1 MKKIILAF
9 DGTHFSQGAFEFA
22 RKLNEIERI
31 LLVGVFLP
39 QAEFAN
45 LWSYAHV
52 AEHTFIPLIEAQ
64 DAEQVQENISK
75 FEKRCRDSGI
85 KCKVHKNFADL
96 ALNELEAQS
105 RFADLVILGSEV
117 FFEQMGT
124 NLPNEFLEDALRAV
138 SCPVILVPEKF
149 EFPESIVLAY
159 DGSYNSVFA
168 IKLYYYLFPESRNIK
183 TLLVYAKDGDTSIPE
198 KDQLEELLGGHFNDL
213 RLLKIDS
220 APGKYLQNW
229 LLERKSSI
237 LVCGSYGRS
246 GISQL
251 FKKSFVRD
259 IIAQHKIPVF
269 IAHK

>member
-9 DGTHFSQGAFEFA
+9 DGTHFSEGAFEFA
-22 RKLNEIERI
+22 SKLNEIEKI
-31 LLVGVFLP
+31 LLIGVFLP
-39 QAEFAN
+39 QAELAN
-45 LWSYAHV
+45 LWSYAH
-52 AEHTFIPLIEAQ
+52 AAGNGFIPLIEAQ

-75 FEKRCRDSGI
+75 FEKQCRDSGI
-85 KCKVHKNFADL
+85 KCKVHKNFTDL

-124 NLPNEFLEDALRAV
+124 DLPNEFLEDALRAV
-138 SCPVILVPEKF
+138 SCPVILVPEKYK
-149 EFPESIVLAY
+149 FPESIVLAY

-168 IKLYYYLFPESRNIK
+168 IKLFYYLFPESRNTK
-183 TLLVYAKDGDTSIPE
+183 TLLIYAKDNDAIIPD
-198 KDQLEELLGGHFNDL
+198 KDQLEELLDGHFNDL
-213 RLLKIDS
+213 CLLKIDTP
-220 APGKYLQNW
+220 PGKYLQTW
-229 LLERKSSI
+229 ITERKSAL

-246 GISQL
+246 GFSQL